1 MSTEQNYKPENRL
14 TVPMLDR
21 DNDLLLAIRYKL
33 ELEDRERLSRA
44 EIMRRGL
51 RTLAKSLDIAVS

>member
-1 MSTEQNYKPENRL
+1 
-14 TVPMLDR
+14 MLDR